1 MIKCWYNRIVVQSE
15 AEPDNRN
22 ADCRR
27 VFREESLFQ
36 VYKKQCG
43 ARADRILFRS
53 SLCVFLITSKKVI
66 PHHFRTINEAIQF
79 IFKFIFGKGGSVML
93 RFNLRSLF
101 LVLDVVILATQLSCN
116 QY

>member
-15 AEPDNRN
+15 AKPDNRN

-43 ARADRILFRS
+43 AQTRS
-53 SLCVFLITSKKVI
+53 EFASVKSVRFLITSKKVI
-66 PHHFRTINEAIQF
+66 PHH
-79 IFKFIFGKGGSVML
+79 
-93 RFNLRSLF
+93 
-101 LVLDVVILATQLSCN
+101 
-116 QY
+116 